1 MLAIAYV
8 FFIALI
14 GVEAAVSLWRKDGH
28 YRLGEAVVN
37 IGHGVVYQVFDHLTK
52 SLVILPFLTLSALV
66 TWPMLP
72 VDAWWGWLIGLL
84 LYDFATYWLHRHHHE
99 VHFLWAIHGVH
110 HAAEDFNFAAAL
122 RQAIFQNVFGWLWRL
137 PLALLL
143 PLEMFI
149 GLIVFDF
156 LYQFLQHTRYVPKLG
171 PIEWVM
177 NTPSHHRVHHGTE
190 EKYLDKNYGGILI
203 IWDRLFGT
211 FQAEEEEPTYGLTR
225 PIGSLNAVWGNLAIY
240 TQLARASR
248 RAHGWTKVAIW
259 LSGPGELSR
268 LCPEDG
274 WQPPPTFSDDSAP
287 LRVKAYVLLTSS
299 AISPT
304 LGWMLLT
311 GSTWSL
317 LSTLLISLL
326 VVLSVVQ
333 AGALLEQRPWAVPV
347 EILRLIA
354 VSVMGCVWL
363 DVLWPAALGAVMLM
377 TLAFTLLGTLEQ
389 PLQIA
394 E

>member
-8 FFIALI
+8 FFVALI

-52 SLVILPFLTLSALV
+52 SLVIFPFLTLSALV
-66 TWPMLP
+66 TWPLLP

-84 LYDFATYWLHRHHHE
+84 LYDLVTYWLHRHHHE

-143 PLEMFI
+143 PLEMFV

-240 TQLARASR
+240 SQLARASQR
-248 RAHGWTKVAIW
+248 VRGWKKVAVW
-259 LSGPGELSR
+259 VSGPGELSR
-268 LCPEDG
+268 LCPDDG
-274 WQPPPTFSDDSAP
+274 WQAPPTFSDDRAP
-287 LRVKAYVLLTSS
+287 LRVRAYVVLTSA

-317 LSTLLISLL
+317 LGTVMVSLL
-326 VVLSVVQ
+326 VVVSVVQ

-347 EILRLIA
+347 EILRLVV
-354 VSVMGCVWL
+354 VSAAACVWIGA
-363 DVLWPAALGAVMLM
+363 LWPAAIGAVVL
-377 TLAFTLLGTLEQ
+377 TALALAQLDSIEQ
-389 PLQIA
+389 PLQLA

>member
-1 MLAIAYV
+1 MLAIAYA
-8 FFIALI
+8 FFIPLI
-14 GVEAAVSLWRKDGH
+14 GGEAAVSLWRKDGH

-37 IGHGVVYQVFDHLTK
+37 IGHGVVYQVFDNLTK
-52 SLVILPFLTLSALV
+52 GLIILPFLALSALV
-66 TWPMLP
+66 TWPQLP
-72 VDAWWGWLIGLL
+72 MDAWWGWLLGLL
-84 LYDFATYWLHRHHHE
+84 LYDLATYWLHRHHHE
-99 VHFLWAIHGVH
+99 IHFLWAIHGVH

-143 PLEMFI
+143 PLEMFVAV
-149 GLIVFDF
+149 IVFDF

-190 EKYLDKNYGGILI
+190 EKYLDKNYGGIFI

-211 FQAEEEEPTYGLTR
+211 FQVEEEEPTYGLTR

-240 TQLARASR
+240 SQLARASKR
-248 RAHGWTKVAIW
+248 VQGWTKATVW

-268 LCPEDG
+268 LCPDDG
-274 WQPPPTFSDDSAP
+274 WTAPPAFSDGSTP
-287 LRVKAYVLLTSS
+287 LRIRAYVLLTSA

-311 GSTWSL
+311 GSTWSST
-317 LSTLLISLL
+317 STLTVSLL

-347 EILRLIA
+347 EILRLLMVSA
-354 VSVMGCVWL
+354 VVCVWL
-363 DVLWPAALGAVMLM
+363 GALWPAAIGVVTLATLALAQLGAI
-377 TLAFTLLGTLEQ
+377 ESR
-389 PLQIA
+389 LQVA
-394 E
+394 D